1 MAELRALTGPFDAW
15 ARSAMPGSK
24 IIYHTGQYAAGTA
37 CRQAM
42 DAADAGLVL
51 LVRKRADK
59 PKHFHYIAVRAKN
72 NGRRE

>member
-1 MAELRALTGPFDAW
+1 MAELRALTGPFDLW
-15 ARSAMPGSK
+15 ARDAVPGSK

-59 PKHFHYIAVRAKN
+59 PTQFHYIAVRVQN
-72 NGRRE
+72 NERKG